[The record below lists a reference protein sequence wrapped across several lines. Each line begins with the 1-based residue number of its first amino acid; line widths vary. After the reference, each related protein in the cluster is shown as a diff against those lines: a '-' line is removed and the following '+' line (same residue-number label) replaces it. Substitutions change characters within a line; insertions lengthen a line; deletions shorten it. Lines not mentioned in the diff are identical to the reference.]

1 MNKHRDKQLI
11 ETQYQF
17 DFSTVQQ
24 RFVMEGIVRVK
35 VTGMRDSLVLLL
47 ESEAGAVARVAKA
60 HEMWWRGIFLSVK
73 KWSPQCVA
81 GKRRLWLKVFGIP
94 LHVWDEELFKAI
106 GNFFSEF
113 LDFDE
118 DIIGRRRLDF
128 ARINVRTSRRGLID
142 EEIRIRVM
150 GAVHK
155 LWVVEEFCGGE
166 GWQRAVNEDED
177 DLQSVGSRDDV
188 IPQVREKEF
197 LVEVVGP
204 EIGVSVEQKEGSRA
218 SFYVGMYKN
227 EGLVDLGLKSQV
239 RIGQVPFVQEL
250 SSGVQPV
257 METEACAAQVLVG
270 QRLTSLG
277 PPVDC
282 LVEFPPLEKT
292 NGHGL
297 VLLRRATK
305 SLDNYSH
312 SDGHNGAVVSDSFF
326 FFITNKVDL
335 IHKGVQ
341 FKNKHIRFKD
351 DFDGSDMSDSIED
364 FADEEERMLKLKK
377 KLRLKKQTLG
387 PKGRKDVLA
396 NSAST
401 PPSGIA
407 LIIQDHDEVVPETQ
421 DDIRE
426 DINLDVLA
434 KSKIE
439 AIPQQDFFGC

>member
-1 MNKHRDKQLI
+1 M
-11 ETQYQF
+11 
-17 DFSTVQQ
+17 
-24 RFVMEGIVRVK
+24 
-35 VTGMRDSLVLLL
+35 
-47 ESEAGAVARVAKA
+47 
-60 HEMWWRGIFLSVK
+60 
-73 KWSPQCVA
+73 
-81 GKRRLWLKVFGIP
+81 
-94 LHVWDEELFKAI
+94 
-106 GNFFSEF
+106 
-113 LDFDE
+113 
-118 DIIGRRRLDF
+118 
-128 ARINVRTSRRGLID
+128 
-142 EEIRIRVM
+142 
-150 GAVHK
+150 
-155 LWVVEEFCGGE
+155 
-166 GWQRAVNEDED
+166 
-177 DLQSVGSRDDV
+177 
-188 IPQVREKEF
+188 
-197 LVEVVGP
+197 
-204 EIGVSVEQKEGSRA
+204 
-218 SFYVGMYKN
+218 
-227 EGLVDLGLKSQV
+227 
-239 RIGQVPFVQEL
+239 
-250 SSGVQPV
+250 
-257 METEACAAQVLVG
+257 G